1 MSRPF
6 RTRALRR
13 QWPTSWAD
21 RSTSCATR
29 PPTLPA
35 RFCPVFHGARPV
47 FHGACPEPSPAGVG
61 HFFPVSPFFAR
72 VRVGASYMVLPSFQW
87 SAPSFP
93 WRAPRTVPDGR
104 RALFSRVPVFCPCTR
119 PCTSGCLV
127 HGFAQFSMARAQ
139 FRPRRASGIFFRVP
153 VFLPVYESVP
163 RTWFCPVLHGAR
175 PVSSTAGVGHFVT
188 VYFVPVYPSLMLLAC
203 VLATGLIG

>member
-1 MSRPF
+1 VAAFFCHGTYF
-6 RTRALRR
+6 RCHGTV
-13 QWPTSWAD
+13 
-21 RSTSCATR
+21 
-29 PPTLPA
+29 
-35 RFCPVFHGARPV
+35 FCHSLASFG
-47 FHGACPEPSPAGVG
+47 
-61 HFFPVSPFFAR
+61 PVSMRMDRFFTDPSSTFFAR
-72 VRVGASYMVLPSFQW
+72 VLVRVRIGASYMVLPSF
-87 SAPSFP
+87 P
-93 WRAPRTVPDGR
+93 WRAPSFVPDGR
-104 RALFSRVPVFCPCTR
+104 RVLFPRVPVFCPCTR

-127 HGFAQFSMARAQ
+127 HGFARFSMARAQ

-188 VYFVPVYPSLMLLAC
+188 VYFVPVYPSLMLLAS